1 MFRPKILFPIDNPMY
16 RPLITVLVTGIFLC
30 VCNPAKAKPPYLTTH
45 GTATQLMV
53 DDHPFLVIG
62 GQVHN
67 SSSSNPG
74 YFDRTVD
81 KLVRLHANTVLA
93 PVTWE
98 LLEPVEGTYDF
109 GQLEAM
115 VRTARKHQMKL
126 ILLWFG
132 SWKNGVSQYAPA
144 WVRRDTV
151 RFPRARDANG
161 HPMAALS
168 TFGQPSRDADKAAFT
183 AMMKHLRKIDEKE
196 NTVLMVQ
203 VENESGL
210 FESRDRCPEANSAFA
225 GQVPQALIN
234 CLIVNKDHLTPH
246 LEELWQRNGRKERG
260 SWAEVFGTTKDAD
273 EIFMAWRYASYIGDI
288 AASGKAAY
296 DLPLYVNA
304 WLAGSDQPGAF
315 PSGGPNHRVIDVWK
329 VAAPAISICAPDIY
343 ANNFKEVTAAYHRPD
358 NPLFIPET
366 HADVWY
372 KPSAVDLHQ
381 AARNVFWA
389 FAHHDAICFSPFGL
403 EGQAVDGPIATSLKL
418 VSDLSPLILH
428 FQGTGRME
436 GILQTEAPKSAA
448 QQLAGVKETSGIQSS
463 CDIALGGYVA
473 HVVYSNASPDA
484 RAYGLIINT
493 APDEFLLAGDG
504 LAVYF
509 SSATQREVGIAE
521 VWEQVFVNGTW
532 VNVRRL
538 NGDQTNQGSA
548 VQIPFWRWDN
558 FDSAPGSRVVRVK
571 LFLHD

>member
-1 MFRPKILFPIDNPMY
+1 MY
-16 RPLITVLVTGIFLC
+16 RYFITVLVTVLVLGAG
-30 VCNPAKAKPPYLTTH
+30 NPANAKLPHLTTH
-45 GTATQLMV
+45 GTTTQLIV
-53 DDHPFLVIG
+53 NDNPFLVIG

-67 SSSSNPG
+67 SSSGSPE
-74 YFDRTVD
+74 YFDRVVN
-81 KLVRLHANTVLA
+81 KLVQLHANTVIA

-98 LLEPVEGTYDF
+98 LLEPAEGVYDF
-109 GQLEAM
+109 GQLESM
-115 VRTARKHQMKL
+115 VRTARKHQLKL
-126 ILLWFG
+126 IVLWFG

-151 RFPRARDANG
+151 RFPRAHDANG
-161 HPMAALS
+161 RPMSALS
-168 TFGQPSRDADKAAFT
+168 TFGQKSRDADKAAFT
-183 AMMKHLRKIDEKE
+183 AMMKHLRKIDEKD
-196 NTVLMVQ
+196 NTVIMVQ
-203 VENESGL
+203 VENETGL
-210 FESRDRCPEANSAFA
+210 FESRDHCPDANSAFA
-225 GQVPQALIN
+225 GQVPQPLIN
-234 CLIVNKDHLTPH
+234 YLVANKGHLTPH

-260 SWAEVFGTTKDAD
+260 SWTEVFGTTKDGD

-304 WLAGSDQPGAF
+304 WLAGNDQPGGF
-315 PSGGPNHRVIDVWK
+315 PSGGPVHRVIDVWK

-389 FAHHDAICFSPFGL
+389 VAHHDAICFSPFGL
-403 EGQAVDGPIATSLKL
+403 EGQAVDGPIAKSLKL
-418 VSDLSPLILH
+418 VSDLSPLILQ
-428 FQGTGRME
+428 FQGTGRMD
-436 GILQTEAPKSAA
+436 GFLQTEEPKSAA
-448 QQLAGVKETSGIQSS
+448 QKLEGVKETSGLQSS
-463 CDIALGGYVA
+463 CDITLGGYVA
-473 HVVYSNASPDA
+473 HVIYTNPSPDD

-493 APDEFLLAGDG
+493 APDEFVVAGDS
-504 LAVYF
+504 LAIYF
-509 SSATQREVGIAE
+509 SPATPREIGLAE
-521 VWEQVFVNGTW
+521 VWEQVFTNGKWVNG
-532 VNVRRL
+532 RRL

-558 FDSAPGSRVVRVK
+558 FDSATGPRVVKVK
-571 LFLHD
+571 LFSHD